1 MNTNHSFN
9 RKAALQ
15 QSIAHGKSM
24 TKSVA
29 PAEFLSLV
37 AYTDPL
43 NFDRGVH
50 LLADQIGV
58 KETDIRTYQR
68 ENECYEAS
76 LESMRNAFSTD
87 PVRMKLSQFKYESG
101 LIPDDEILA
110 FVLFLVADSDLVEY
124 ASATGEVEFDD
135 LADLLNHMANRARF
149 LLMCL
154 REGRFDILNAVVQ
167 FARKYKSEQIDT
179 IFCFDKVE
187 PDDGGLADYYKA
199 MTDHD
204 AFAALNDNLTEDD
217 FDDGVEYDDKLDG
230 YDRDDEE
237 PAVER
242 DFEG

>member
-15 QSIAHGKSM
+15 QSIAHGKSL

-135 LADLLNHMANRARF
+135 LADLLNHMANRAKF

-199 MTDHD
+199 TTDHD
-204 AFAALNDNLTEDD
+204 AFAALNDDPTVDD
-217 FDDGVEYDDKLDG
+217 WNNDEEYDDRYG
-230 YDRDDEE
+230 RDEE
-237 PAVER
+237 GHIVER